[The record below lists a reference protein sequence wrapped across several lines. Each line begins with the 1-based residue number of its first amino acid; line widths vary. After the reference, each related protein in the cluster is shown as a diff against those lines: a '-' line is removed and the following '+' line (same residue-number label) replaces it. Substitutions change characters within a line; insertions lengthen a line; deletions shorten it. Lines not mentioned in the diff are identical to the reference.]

1 MKNKILLLAACTAL
15 VMTGR
20 VKAQITVNSSQVEI
34 SKPLFVQNIV
44 TSGSLNLNLGKCNL
58 TFSNWMSGGSGGT
71 IIVKPLSTTDDAQSV
86 IGLNPNLYDR
96 GAIAPSINNFMDLGS
111 ESNRF
116 KNVYAVNS
124 RSLNGSSQLSDIR
137 YKENIKNLQ
146 GATATLLK
154 LRPVSFDFKANNNIF
169 DTADLKG
176 KVGFIAQEVQTIL
189 PNQVKYLS
197 ETDMYTLDYVSMIPY
212 LVKAFQETYAE
223 NENLRDE
230 VEELREAVEL
240 LREQL
245 STSPNTPKNKAPKP
259 GKSEKEAG
267 AEQAMLRQNMP
278 NPFSESTVIE
288 YTLPAKTKAATLN
301 IYSNTGKI
309 VRSYVLS
316 TGNRNGWITV
326 ESYSLTPGIYTYSLL
341 VGERIV
347 DTKRMVVTK

>member
-1 MKNKILLLAACTAL
+1 M
-15 VMTGR
+15 
-20 VKAQITVNSSQVEI
+20 
-34 SKPLFVQNIV
+34 
-44 TSGSLNLNLGKCNL
+44 
-58 TFSNWMSGGSGGT
+58 
-71 IIVKPLSTTDDAQSV
+71 
-86 IGLNPNLYDR
+86 
-96 GAIAPSINNFMDLGS
+96 
-111 ESNRF
+111 
-116 KNVYAVNS
+116 
-124 RSLNGSSQLSDIR
+124 SDIR

-240 LREQL
+240 LKEQL
-245 STSPNTPKNKAPKP
+245 STPQNTPKNKAPKP

-267 AEQAMLRQNMP
+267 AEATLYQNTP
-278 NPFSESTVIE
+278 NPFSEKTIISYE
-288 YTLPAKTKAATLN
+288 LPERVSSAKILIHSLDGQLIKT
-301 IYSNTGKI
+301 YS
-309 VRSYVLS
+309 LS
-316 TGNRNGWITV
+316 TTAGLGYISV
-326 ESYSLTPGIYTYSLL
+326 DAGMLSPGMYTYSLS
-341 VGERIV
+341 VNNRMV
-347 DTKRMVVTK
+347 DTKRMVVTE